1 LAPESDPAHP
11 DFDAQFAAL
20 QRVFVAGLPARMLEI
35 SQAKDLDSLQA
46 ALHRLAGVAGSFG
59 FAEMGHLASAA
70 QVLSQASNDREDA
83 IVRLLICMQDSLA
96 ALKQQTLQTRE

>member
-1 LAPESDPAHP
+1 MAPESDPAHP

-59 FAEMGHLASAA
+59 FAEMGHLARAA
-70 QVLSQASNDREDA
+70 HAATHPNMHNPNA
-83 IVRLLICMQDSLA
+83 LIALTACMQSAMDA
-96 ALKQQTLQTRE
+96 N